1 MDYLDSKDLRIT
13 VPVGFKVASPT
24 PIDSRLVVNNME
36 ELHSISGNN
45 LAYYGLTS
53 YCKDDDT
60 IYKYTR
66 HGWVSTAKTDNVVSY
81 FSLVAP
87 ERDDNGTVTKKGL
100 LSINTKAGTD
110 FAIQSMENI
119 NFTAL
124 NDFAINAD
132 VVAIAT
138 KQYLSITAVN
148 SLITGEKELYLKTP
162 KLEIRNGVRVPSQA
176 DGPAPVTVELNGN
189 LNITHHMMVAAIT
202 TDYLNIAVSGRPDIK
217 IGGVAK
223 SFNGHSNVEFS
234 HSDVATILDNTSG
247 YNLSNKLK
255 AKSGN
260 HVAWATLTAAGWA
273 GSAAP
278 YTQTVTVAGIT
289 DENPMLIS
297 GLSDGASATTQAA
310 YVKAFGII
318 CSGTGTFDV
327 PTQRATFK
335 VYKKPATDCRI
346 GLKG

>member
-1 MDYLDSKDLRIT
+1 MDYLDSRNLRIT

-24 PIDSRLVVNNME
+24 PIDSRLVVNDID
-36 ELHSISGNN
+36 ELNSISDSN
-45 LAYYGLTS
+45 LAYYGLMT
-53 YCKDDDT
+53 YCKDKDT
-60 IYKYTR
+60 TYKYTR

-87 ERDDNGTVTKKGL
+87 ERDDNGDITKKGL
-100 LSINTKAGTD
+100 LSINTRSGID
-110 FAIQSMENI
+110 FDIQSAEDIRFISPNRVQI
-119 NFTAL
+119 NSKNTL
-124 NDFAINAD
+124 INASGE
-132 VVAIAT
+132 V
-138 KQYLSITAVN
+138 YLD
-148 SLITGEKELYLKTP
+148 TP
-162 KLEIRNGVRVPSQA
+162 KVTIRNGLYAP
-176 DGPAPVTVELNGN
+176 DPANSAPLTLDVNGS
-189 LNITHHMMVAAIT
+189 LDITHSINCHSIT
-202 TDYLNIAVSGRPDIK
+202 VDYLNITPAQRPK
-217 IGGVAK
+217 INLGGVEKA
-223 SFNGHSNVEFS
+223 FDGHTTVSFS
-234 HSDVATILDNTSG
+234 HTELATILDNTSG
-247 YNLSNKLK
+247 YNLRNKLK

-260 HVAWATLTAAGWA
+260 HVAYATLTAAGWA